1 MKFEK
6 VNPILEH
13 LKKVIVKIA
22 LVAKKNAVSHV
33 KYYTCLFCLI

>member
-13 LKKVIVKIA
+13 LKKILVKIA
-22 LVAKKNAVSHV
+22 LVQKK
-33 KYYTCLFCLI
+33 KMQYLM